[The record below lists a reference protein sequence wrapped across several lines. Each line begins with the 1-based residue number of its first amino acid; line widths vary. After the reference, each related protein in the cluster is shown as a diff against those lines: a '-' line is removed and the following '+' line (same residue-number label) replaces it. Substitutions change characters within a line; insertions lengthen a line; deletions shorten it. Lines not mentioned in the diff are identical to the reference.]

1 MRQGGVPMRAEAL
14 IALVSL
20 ASLPGTVAAE
30 RATTQTQETRLEQTR
45 LAETERRRAAEWQLD
60 EREWQ
65 RYESLMAGVRG
76 SVSPSTLSPVEVL
89 GIHARDDAERQ
100 RYAERWARL
109 MHEDAERVLAFERA
123 YRAAFA
129 RLYPAEFLIDPAR
142 LSAASQSPAAGAD
155 SSADERLLFFT
166 RVGCE
171 RCDALL
177 ARLVARLDP
186 RQGLDI
192 YLLGVTEGDDAA
204 IRDWARERALS
215 AAWVRSR
222 KVTLNHDGGALARV
236 TRGAGA
242 VPLLLRRRGDTL
254 TRVAL
259 EGL

>member
-1 MRQGGVPMRAEAL
+1 MRAEAL
-14 IALVSL
+14 IALVWL
-20 ASLPGTVAAE
+20 ASLPGTAAAE
-30 RATTQTQETRLEQTR
+30 RAMTEIQETRLEQTQ

-60 EREWQ
+60 AREWQ
-65 RYESLMAGVRG
+65 RYESLMEGVRG

-89 GIHARDDAERQ
+89 GIHARDAAERQ

-129 RLYPAEFLIDPAR
+129 RLYPAEFLIDPAQ
-142 LSAASQSPAAGAD
+142 LSAASQSPAAGDDLGAVD
-155 SSADERLLFFT
+155 RLLFFT
-166 RVGCE
+166 QVGCE

-177 ARLVARLDP
+177 ARLIARLEP

-192 YLLGVTEGDDAA
+192 YLLGVAEGDDAA